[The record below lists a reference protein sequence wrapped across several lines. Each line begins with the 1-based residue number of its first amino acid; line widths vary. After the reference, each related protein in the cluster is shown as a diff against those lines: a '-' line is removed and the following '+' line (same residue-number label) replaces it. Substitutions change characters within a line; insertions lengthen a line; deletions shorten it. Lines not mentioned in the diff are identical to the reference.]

1 MGGYRNIAGLPNG
14 GSAEKV
20 LQLFH
25 KTNLL
30 NFINVMDLACIGVT
44 MLCRYFDSLVK

>member
-20 LQLFH
+20 LQPFH

-30 NFINVMDLACIGVT
+30 NFINVMNLACIGAT
-44 MLCRYFDSLVK
+44 ILGKYFDNLVK